1 MPWYRHFLWPFAFLY
16 GLGVFI
22 RNKLFDFG
30 LLKSEEFEVPIICVG
45 NLEVGGTGKSPLILY
60 TLKVL
65 TENGLE
71 VAVVSRGYGR
81 KTSGFRLVDQ
91 DCDAQE
97 VGDEP
102 IQAKLRFPNV
112 TVAVCEN
119 RVEGVRKLI
128 ELHGG
133 LNVILLDDGFQH
145 RWIKPKLNIL
155 TASSKQSL
163 SDNYLLPVG
172 TLRES
177 LLGLR
182 RAEAVVVSS
191 NLHRQALAN
200 FNGNVFQSSME
211 SGELN
216 WISGERRNLNDIKS
230 VLLFSGIANSERFE
244 QTASKNFKISGHL
257 QFGDHHNYTTSDL
270 QRLQEKYNSFG
281 AAEMAIVTTEKDA
294 ARLVNSN
301 LLNQLD
307 QIPVFYLPVDVVF
320 NETTAAQFDKMILS
334 YGKHA

>member
-16 GLGVFI
+16 GLGVFV
-22 RNKLFDFG
+22 RNRFFDFG
-30 LLKSEEFEVPIICVG
+30 LLKSKGLEVPIICVG

-60 TLKVL
+60 ILKVL

-71 VAVVSRGYGR
+71 VAVLSRGYGR
-81 KTSGFRLVDQ
+81 KTSGFRLVDH
-91 DCDAQE
+91 DCNAQE

-112 TVAVCEN
+112 TVVVCEN
-119 RVEGVRKLI
+119 RVEGARKLI
-128 ELHGG
+128 ELNSK

-145 RWIKPKLNIL
+145 RWIRPKLSIL

-163 SDNYLLPVG
+163 SKNYLLPVG
-172 TLRES
+172 TLREP
-177 LLGLR
+177 LAGLH
-182 RAEAVVVSS
+182 RAQAVVVTG
-191 NLHRQALAN
+191 NLHQQALAN
-200 FNGNVFQSSME
+200 FKGTVLGCSLE
-211 SGELN
+211 SGELT
-216 WISGERRNLNDIKS
+216 WISGERRSPNDIKS

-244 QTASKNFKISGHL
+244 QTASRNFKISDHI
-257 QFGDHHNYTTSDL
+257 QFGDHHNYSTTDL
-270 QRLQEKYNSFG
+270 QLLQEKYNSFG

-294 ARLVNSN
+294 ARLLNSN

-307 QIPVFYLPVDVVF
+307 QIPVFYLPVDVFF
-320 NETTAAQFDKMILS
+320 NETTAAKFDKMILS